1 MIRRPPGCTLTDSRF
16 PYTTL
21 FRSGGE
27 GGGVGIGRVQAG
39 EARRRQPVAHRLP
52 LRPRRLQPVAQRHQ
66 FLDLGNDTVLF
77 GERWEREWGA
87 REILGRHALL
97 ARCDCHPWN
106 ARLEEMRALQVR
118 DDVVGVGQKRPNDVQ
133 LCSSTGT
140 ASFWEKRW

>member
-87 REILGRHALL
+87 REILGRS
-97 ARCDCHPWN
+97 
-106 ARLEEMRALQVR
+106 EEHTSELQSLMSISYAVF
-118 DDVVGVGQKRPNDVQ
+118 GLKKTMLHNK
-133 LCSSTGT
+133 
-140 ASFWEKRW
+140 EN